1 MSIVIAGTGYVGLVT
16 GACLCEVGHSVF
28 CVDIDPQRVEQLSKG
43 EVPFYEPGLA
53 NLVEEGVAS
62 GRLTFTTSLKDAY
75 RRSKDD
81 RTLSAPVVMIAVG
94 TPSSADG
101 SADLSGVL
109 QVAKE
114 IGGVIDEYTVVASK
128 STVPVGTG
136 DRVAQAIAAAG
147 ADPKLFDVVSNP
159 EFLKEGAAVDDFLR
173 PSRIIVGADAP
184 AAEKVMLELYRPF
197 NMNRD
202 RVLTMS
208 RRESELTKYAA
219 NALLATKI
227 SFINEVAN
235 LCDRLGVDIDNV
247 RRGIGSDPRIGH
259 AFIYR
264 RRRLRRLVL
273 PQGCEGADPH
283 REVDRNRPA
292 GAACD
297 PRSQRT
303 QKHYVLD
310 QIRQQFGPDLSG
322 RTFGVW
328 GLSFKPGTD
337 DVREAPALTIVR
349 GLLEAGA
356 TVRAFDPVAA
366 SAFQKQLLQDIG
378 HSDRFQLCARP
389 IRGAERRRC
398 AGADHGMEGI
408 PQSGFPQDSR
418 PAEATG
424 DLRRPQPVRCGPPS
438 ARKGGRISASDAERC
453 QRETAQNSCPGS
465 NPMKVLVTGAAGFIG
480 MHVAQRLLERGD
492 EVVGLD
498 NLNDY
503 YDVSLKQ
510 ARLARLSAAGLPL
523 RADRSGR
530 PTRPCDALFAAS
542 ASTASSTSRRR
553 PACATR

>member
-1 MSIVIAGTGYVGLVT
+1 
-16 GACLCEVGHSVF
+16 
-28 CVDIDPQRVEQLSKG
+28 
-43 EVPFYEPGLA
+43 
-53 NLVEEGVAS
+53 
-62 GRLTFTTSLKDAY
+62 
-75 RRSKDD
+75 
-81 RTLSAPVVMIAVG
+81 MIAVG
-94 TPSSADG
+94 TPSNADG

-147 ADPKLFDVVSNP
+147 ADPRLFDVVSNP
-159 EFLKEGAAVDDFLR
+159 EFLKEGAAVDDFMR
-173 PSRIIVGADAP
+173 PSRIIVGVDAP

-197 NMNRD
+197 NMNHD

-208 RRESELTKYAA
+208 RREAELTKYAA

-259 AFIYR
+259 AFIYAGAGYGGSCFPKDVKA
-264 RRRLRRLVL
+264 LIHTAKSIEIDPLVL
-273 PQGCEGADPH
+273 RATH
-283 REVDRNRPA
+283 DRNE
-292 GAACD
+292 
-297 PRSQRT
+297 Q

-349 GLLEAGA
+349 GLLAAGG

-378 HSDRFQLCARP
+378 HSDRFHLAPDRYAALGDADALVLITEWKEFRSPDFRKIRSLLKQPVIFDGRNQYDAARLRSEGWTY
-389 IRGAERRRC
+389 IGVGRGA
-398 AGADHGMEGI
+398 M
-408 PQSGFPQDSR
+408 
-418 PAEATG
+418 PA
-424 DLRRPQPVRCGPPS
+424 
-438 ARKGGRISASDAERC
+438 
-453 QRETAQNSCPGS
+453 
-465 NPMKVLVTGAAGFIG
+465 
-480 MHVAQRLLERGD
+480 
-492 EVVGLD
+492 
-498 NLNDY
+498 
-503 YDVSLKQ
+503 
-510 ARLARLSAAGLPL
+510 
-523 RADRSGR
+523 
-530 PTRPCDALFAAS
+530 
-542 ASTASSTSRRR
+542 
-553 PACATR
+553 

>member
-28 CVDIDPQRVEQLSKG
+28 CVDIDAGRVERLSAG

-53 NLVEEGVAS
+53 ALVQTGVES
-62 GRLTFTTSLKDAY
+62 RRLSFTTSLREAY
-75 RRSKDD
+75 QHSKAD

-94 TPSSADG
+94 TPSRDDG
-101 SADLSGVL
+101 SADIDGVL
-109 QVAKE
+109 QVAQE
-114 IGGVIDEYTVVASK
+114 IGSIIDEYTVVASK

-136 DRVAQAIAAAG
+136 DRIAQAIAKGGAG
-147 ADPKLFDVVSNP
+147 EALFDVVSNP
-159 EFLKEGAAVDDFLR
+159 EFLKEGAAVDDFMR

-208 RRESELTKYAA
+208 RREAELTKYAA

-259 AFIYR
+259 AFIYAGAGYGGSCFPKDVKA
-264 RRRLRRLVL
+264 LIHTAQTIDVDPLVL
-273 PQGCEGADPH
+273 RATHQ
-283 REVDRNRPA
+283 RNEH
-292 GAACD
+292 
-297 PRSQRT
+297 

-310 QIRQQFGPDLSG
+310 QVKQRYGADLKG

-356 TVRAFDPVAA
+356 TVRAFDPVAGRQFEKELA
-366 SAFQKQLLQDIG
+366 RENPQNAG
-378 HSDRFQLCARP
+378 FQLV
-389 IRGAERRRC
+389 GERY
-398 AGADHGMEGI
+398 AALSGADALVLITEWKEFRS
-408 PQSGFPQDSR
+408 PDFSR
-418 PAEATG
+418 IRT
-424 DLRRPQPVRCGPPS
+424 LLKQPVIFD
-438 ARKGGRISASDAERC
+438 GRNQYDA
-453 QRETAQNSCPGS
+453 
-465 NPMKVLVTGAAGFIG
+465 
-480 MHVAQRLLERGD
+480 
-492 EVVGLD
+492 
-498 NLNDY
+498 
-503 YDVSLKQ
+503 
-510 ARLARLSAAGLPL
+510 ARL
-523 RADRSGR
+523 RAEGWSYIGVGR
-530 PTRPCDALFAAS
+530 GS
-542 ASTASSTSRRR
+542 IE
-553 PACATR
+553 

>member
-28 CVDIDPQRVEQLSKG
+28 CVDIDARRVERLAAG

-53 NLVEEGVAS
+53 ALVRTGVES
-62 GRLTFTTSLKDAY
+62 KRLRFTTSLRDAY
-75 RRSKDD
+75 QRSKED

-94 TPSSADG
+94 TPSNDDG
-101 SADLSGVL
+101 SADINGVL
-109 QVAKE
+109 QVARE
-114 IGGVIDEYTVVASK
+114 IGSVIDEYTVVASK

-136 DRVAQAIAAAG
+136 DRSQQAIAEVG
-147 ADPKLFDVVSNP
+147 VDPALFDVVSNP

-184 AAEKVMLELYRPF
+184 AAEKIMLELYRPF

-259 AFIYR
+259 AFIYA
-264 RRRLRRLVL
+264 
-273 PQGCEGADPH
+273 GAGYGGSCFPKDVKALIH
-283 REVDRNRPA
+283 TAQIDRGRSA

-297 PRSQRT
+297 PRRNEQ

-310 QIRQQFGPDLSG
+310 QVKQRYGADLTD

-356 TVRAFDPVAA
+356 TVRAFDPVAG
-366 SAFQKQLLQDIG
+366 SLFEKQLVNDIG
-378 HSDRFQLCARP
+378 RNKRFQLADDKYAALNDADALVLITEWKEFRSP
-389 IRGAERRRC
+389 DFRKIR
-398 AGADHGMEGI
+398 
-408 PQSGFPQDSR
+408 
-418 PAEATG
+418 T
-424 DLRRPQPVRCGPPS
+424 LLKQPVIFD
-438 ARKGGRISASDAERC
+438 GRNQYDA
-453 QRETAQNSCPGS
+453 
-465 NPMKVLVTGAAGFIG
+465 
-480 MHVAQRLLERGD
+480 
-492 EVVGLD
+492 
-498 NLNDY
+498 
-503 YDVSLKQ
+503 
-510 ARLARLSAAGLPL
+510 ARL
-523 RADRSGR
+523 RAEGWNYIGVGR
-530 PTRPCDALFAAS
+530 GS
-542 ASTASSTSRRR
+542 IE
-553 PACATR
+553 